1 MNGCVNQPSSLQK
14 LQVLNNSR
22 AGYRQAAREIA
33 GGAGC
38 ACETLKN
45 DYAYREA
52 EQREQPED
60 LSEQR
65 RVSVRFGHC
74 GSVTPD

>member
-1 MNGCVNQPSSLQK
+1 MNGCVNQPSCLQQ

-22 AGYRQAAREIA
+22 AGYRQTAREFA
-33 GGAGC
+33 SGAGH

-52 EQREQPED
+52 EQREQTEN

-65 RVSVRFGHC
+65 RVSVGFCHF

>member
-1 MNGCVNQPSSLQK
+1 MNRRVNQPRGLQK

-22 AGYRQAAREIA
+22 AGYRQTVRELA
-33 GGAGC
+33 SGAGR

-45 DYAYREA
+45 DYTYREA
-52 EQREQPED
+52 EQREQTEN
-60 LSEQR
+60 LSQQR
-65 RVSVRFGHC
+65 RVSVRFGHF

>member
-14 LQVLNNSR
+14 LQVLNNGR
-22 AGYRQAAREIA
+22 AGYRQTARELA
-33 GGAGC
+33 SGAGR
-38 ACETLKN
+38 ARQTLKN

-52 EQREQPED
+52 EQREQTEN

-65 RVSVRFGHC
+65 RVSVRFGHF
-74 GSVTPD
+74 GSVAPG

>member
-1 MNGCVNQPSSLQK
+1 
-14 LQVLNNSR
+14 VLNNGR
-22 AGYRQAAREIA
+22 AGYRQTARELA
-33 GGAGC
+33 GRAGR

-52 EQREQPED
+52 EQREQTEN

-65 RVSVRFGHC
+65 RVSVRFDHFV
-74 GSVTPD
+74 SVRPD